1 MCNRVGLEGEMD
13 FSGESIVVDANGNV
27 LKKADDRERLLYADI
42 DLTESKKI
50 RAADP
55 IRRSEERSCISK

>member
-50 RAADP
+50 RAGRP
-55 IRRSEERSCISK
+55 YTSLRRTELYK

>member
-27 LKKADDRERLLYADI
+27 LEKADDRERLLYADI

-50 RAADP
+50 APADP
-55 IRRSEERSCISK
+55 IRRSEEWSCISK